1 MASTSVQGIT
11 SSSSSSPPLYM
22 YDVFLS
28 FRGKDTRDN
37 FTSHLYSNLK
47 QRGIDVYM
55 DDRELERGKTIEPAL
70 WKAIEESRFS
80 VIIFSRDYAS
90 SPWCLDELVKIVQC
104 MKEMGHTVLPVFYDV
119 DPSEV
124 AERKGQYEKAF
135 VEHEQNFKENLENVR
150 NWKDCLSTVANLSGG
165 DVRNRNESESIKIIA
180 EYISYK
186 LSVTLPTISKKLVG
200 IDSRVEVLNGYI
212 GEEVGEAIFI
222 GICGMGGIGKTTVSR
237 VLYDRIRWQFEGS
250 CFLANVREVFAEKDG
265 PRRLQEQLLSEILME
280 RASVWDSSR
289 GIEMI
294 KRRLRLKKILLILD
308 DVDDKKQLEFLAA
321 EPGWFGPRSRIIITS
336 RDKNVFTGNDDTKI
350 YEAEKLNDDDA
361 LMLFSQKAFK
371 NDQPAEDFVELSK
384 QVVGYANGLPLALEV
399 IGSFLYGRSI
409 PEWRGAINRM
419 HEIPDCKIMDVL
431 RISFD
436 GLHESDQ
443 KIFLDIA
450 CFLKGFKK
458 DRITRILD
466 SCGFNAGIG
475 IPVLIERSLIS
486 VYGDQVWMHNLL
498 QIMGKEIVRCEDPK
512 EPGKRSRL
520 WTYEDVS
527 LALMDNT
534 GKEKIEAIF
543 LDMPGIKEAQ
553 WNMKA
558 FSKMS
563 RLRLLKIDNV
573 QLSEG
578 PEDLS
583 KELRFLE
590 WHSYPSKSL
599 PAGLQ
604 VDGLVELH
612 MANSSIEQLWYGCKS
627 AVNLKV
633 INLSNSLNLSK
644 TPDLTGIPNLSS
656 LILEGCTSLSEVH
669 PSLGRHKNLQ
679 YVNLVNCKS
688 FRILPSN
695 LEMESLKVFTLDG
708 CTKLEKFPD
717 IVGNMNCLMELCL
730 DGTGIAELSSS
741 IHHLIGL
748 EVLSMNNC
756 KNLESIPSSIGCLKS
771 LKKLDLSGCSELK
784 NIPENLGKVE
794 SLEEFDVS
802 GTSIRQPPASIF
814 LLKSLKVLSFD
825 GCKRIAVNPTD
836 QRLPSLSGLC
846 SLEVLDL
853 CACNLR
859 EGALPEDIGCLSS
872 LKSLDLSRNNFVS
885 LPRSINKLF
894 GLETL
899 VLEDCRMLESLPEVP
914 SKVQTLNLN
923 GCIRLKEIPDPIKLS
938 SSKRSE
944 FICIDCRELYEH
956 KGQDSLGLTM
966 LERYLQGLSNPRPG
980 FGIAFP
986 GNEIPGWFNHRSKG
1000 SSISVLVPSWSL
1012 GFVACVAFSAN
1023 GESPSLFCHFK
1034 ANGIENYPSPMCIS
1048 CNSIQVLSDHI
1059 WLLYLSFDYLKEL
1072 KEWQHGSFS
1081 NIELSFHSFQPGV
1094 KVKNCGV
1101 CLLYYSSSK
1110 SSARFIVA
1118 SKEASSSSF
1127 TSSLSVSSSYR
1138 QWVQDFFLSFRGAD
1152 TSNDFI
1158 HLNTALALRVIIPDD
1173 KELEKVMAIRSRLFE
1188 AIEESGLSIII
1199 FARDCASLPWCFDE
1213 LVKIVGF
1220 MDEMRSD
1227 TVFPVSYDVKQSKI
1241 DDQTESYTI
1250 VFDKDEEDFR
1260 ENEEKVQRWTN
1271 ILTEVLFSSGP
1282 RRLHLTDAELML
1294 YLKRKIC
1301 ENSFKFD
1308 TIPDVDVYKW
1318 DPEEL
1323 PELSPL
1329 ENRQWYFFGP
1339 RYRRYPRT
1347 GARLN
1352 RATKQGY
1359 WKPAGRVR
1367 NIVCNSRKVGVKK
1380 TLVFYRGRAPRG
1392 ERTDWEMQEYTLNE
1406 KELKGCTNVQDCY
1419 ALYKL
1424 YKNKKR
1430 VVKIF
1435 GIQVYHV
1442 PN

>member
-1 MASTSVQGIT
+1 MASTSVKGIT
-11 SSSSSSPPLYM
+11 SSSSSPPPLDM

-28 FRGKDTRDN
+28 FRGKDTRNN
-37 FTSHLYSNLK
+37 FTSHLYSNLA
-47 QRGIDVYM
+47 QRGIYVYI

-104 MKEMGHTVLPVFYDV
+104 KKETGHTVLPVFYDV

-124 AERKGQYEKAF
+124 AEQKGQYEKAF
-135 VEHEQNFKENLENVR
+135 VEHEQNFKENLEKVR
-150 NWKDCLSTVANLSGG
+150 NWKDCLSTVANLSGW
-165 DVRNRNESESIKIIA
+165 DVRDRNESESIKIIV

-212 GEEVGEAIFI
+212 GEEVGKAIFI
-222 GICGMGGIGKTTVSR
+222 GICGMGGIGKTTVAR
-237 VLYDRIRWQFEGS
+237 VLYDRIRWKFEGS

-265 PRRLQEQLLSEILME
+265 PRHLQEQLLSEILME
-280 RASVWDSSR
+280 RASVCDSYR

-294 KRRLRLKKILLILD
+294 KRWLRLKKILLILD

-321 EPGWFGPRSRIIITS
+321 EPGWFGPGSRIIITS
-336 RDKNVFTGNDDTKI
+336 RDTNVFTGNDDTKI

-371 NDQPAEDFVELSK
+371 NDQSAEDFMELSK

-419 HEIPDCKIMDVL
+419 NEIPDCKIIDVL

-466 SCGFNAGIG
+466 ICGFNAGIG
-475 IPVLIERSLIS
+475 IPILIERSLIS

-520 WTYEDVS
+520 WTYEDVC
-527 LALMDNT
+527 LALMENT

-543 LDMPGIKEAQ
+543 LDMPGIREAQ

-563 RLRLLKIDNV
+563 RLRLLKIDNL

-583 KELRFLE
+583 NELRFLE

-604 VDGLVELH
+604 VDGLVEIH
-612 MANSSIEQLWYGCKS
+612 MANSSLEQLWYGCKS

-644 TPDLTGIPNLSS
+644 TPDLTGIPNLES

-669 PSLGRHKNLQ
+669 ASLGHHKKLQ

-688 FRILPSN
+688 IRILPSN
-695 LEMESLKVFTLDG
+695 LEMESLKFFTLDG
-708 CTKLEKFPD
+708 CSKLEKFPN
-717 IVGNMNCLMELCL
+717 IVGNMNCLMKLCL
-730 DGTGIAELSSS
+730 DETGIAELSSS
-741 IHHLIGL
+741 IRHLIGL

-756 KNLESIPSSIGCLKS
+756 KNLKSIPSSIHCLKS
-771 LKKLDLSGCSELK
+771 LKKLDMSGCFELE

-814 LLKSLKVLSFD
+814 LLKNLKVLSFD

-885 LPRSINKLF
+885 LPRSINKLSR
-894 GLETL
+894 LETL

-938 SSKRSE
+938 SSKRLE
-944 FICIDCRELYEH
+944 FLCIDCRELYEH

-980 FGIAFP
+980 FGIVVP
-986 GNEIPGWFNHRSKG
+986 GNEIPSWFNHQSKG
-1000 SSISVLVPSWSL
+1000 SSISVQVPSSSM

-1023 GESPSLFCHFK
+1023 GGSPSLLCYFK
-1034 ANGIENYPSPMCIS
+1034 ANGRENYPLPMCIS
-1048 CNSIQVLSDHI
+1048 CNSIQLLSDHL
-1059 WLLYLSFDYLKEL
+1059 WLFYLSFDQL
-1072 KEWQHGSFS
+1072 KEWKHGSFS

-1094 KVKNCGV
+1094 KLKNCGV
-1101 CLLYYSSSK
+1101 CLLSSVYIRPRP
-1110 SSARFIVA
+1110 SSAHFIVTSKKAVSLLKA
-1118 SKEASSSSF
+1118 SLASSSS
-1127 TSSLSVSSSYR
+1127 YH
-1138 QWVQDFFLSFRGAD
+1138 QWKANVFPGFKVANRARR
-1152 TSNDFI
+1152 FI
-1158 HLNTALALRVIIPDD
+1158 VPIG
-1173 KELEKVMAIRSRLFE
+1173 KEPEKVMAIRSRLFE
-1188 AIEESGLSIII
+1188 AIKESGLSIII
-1199 FARDCASLPWCFDE
+1199 FSGDCASLPWCYEE
-1213 LVKIVGF
+1213 LVKIVRF
-1220 MDEMRSD
+1220 VDEMRSN
-1227 TVFPVSYDVKQSKI
+1227 TMFPVSCDVEQSKI

-1250 VFDKDEEDFR
+1250 VFDKIGKNLR
-1260 ENEEKVQRWTN
+1260 ENKEKIQRWMD
-1271 ILTEVLFSSGP
+1271 ILSEI
-1282 RRLHLTDAELML
+1282 E
-1294 YLKRKIC
+1294 I
-1301 ENSFKFD
+1301 
-1308 TIPDVDVYKW
+1308 
-1318 DPEEL
+1318 
-1323 PELSPL
+1323 LS
-1329 ENRQWYFFGP
+1329 
-1339 RYRRYPRT
+1339 
-1347 GARLN
+1347 
-1352 RATKQGY
+1352 ATKSFTISQQEQVLQQQEQEIQQQEQVLQLLQEQVLQLLQEQEQVLQQQEQQELLGQLLQQQQLDEQLQQVLKQVLQQRQEQGLQHLLEQVLQHLLEQVLQLRWGQVLQPREGQLQQQRQQMHQ
-1359 WKPAGRVR
+1359 WKRQLRQVLQQQQQLPGFW
-1367 NIVCNSRKVGVKK
+1367 
-1380 TLVFYRGRAPRG
+1380 L
-1392 ERTDWEMQEYTLNE
+1392 
-1406 KELKGCTNVQDCY
+1406 
-1419 ALYKL
+1419 
-1424 YKNKKR
+1424 
-1430 VVKIF
+1430 
-1435 GIQVYHV
+1435 GI
-1442 PN
+1442 